1 MQTVTIISRKAK
13 HLDKE
18 PFIITLEQWEKM
30 DVLIKSRFTMVST
43 ASSVVDEAAKQ
54 KRIDEIRKVIKPTV
68 ETDYSAL
75 LKSYKE
81 TISKDP
87 EAAKVILMKM
97 KAVAPNNS
105 YVKKQLEKLK

>member
-30 DVLIKSRFTMVST
+30 DVLIKARFTMVATTSPV
-43 ASSVVDEAAKQ
+43 ADDAAKQ
-54 KRIDEIRKVIKPTV
+54 KRIDEIRKVVPPA
-68 ETDYSAL
+68 ETDFGAL
-75 LKSYKE
+75 LKSHKE
-81 TISKDP
+81 TVTKDP

-97 KAVAPNNS
+97 KVVAPNNS